1 VLDFDYEGLNK
12 AALYTVLCRPVGAV
26 GQNKKDV
33 LRARAL
39 DANIKNIP
47 IRGEVILVT
56 KAPSPY
62 ASARGVSQEY
72 YYSNPVSV
80 QSSVHHNG
88 IPGLSHYMDNQSP
101 LDPDSRNEAEDGIAT
116 TSQNKL
122 NTPYIIDPIFVE
134 RTDVHPIQPYS
145 GDIILEGRWGQSI
158 RFGSTLDERRKYP
171 QIPTWKKGLGATG
184 NPILIISNGTN
195 PETNGQNEF
204 ILENIDIDDSSIW
217 MTSGQY
223 VKFEPASTFTPSI
236 TNKNINL
243 FTKNEYGGNSVL
255 IASDRIVFNAR
266 KQEIIGF
273 SKEGIGF
280 SSEKGISLDGKQV
293 VEIESEQKISL
304 GINAIEPV
312 LLGKRTMNWLNDL
325 CTILMNITNAI
336 TQQTHPT
343 GTGPSGIPIN
353 VGDFSAALSDLGQL
367 KGQIRKL
374 PSQLAFVN
382 EKSGGPS
389 ESEIAE
395 SEQLL
400 KPSQFGREG
409 DAPDTLVDILDENE
423 QLENDAIA
431 IVDELSRIEQ
441 EKARLLD
448 DVLGEK
454 DPAFDY
460 GDAGLVGDGGT
471 NDTNGP
477 F

>member
-1 VLDFDYEGLNK
+1 
-12 AALYTVLCRPVGAV
+12 
-26 GQNKKDV
+26 
-33 LRARAL
+33 
-39 DANIKNIP
+39 
-47 IRGEVILVT
+47 
-56 KAPSPY
+56 
-62 ASARGVSQEY
+62 
-72 YYSNPVSV
+72 
-80 QSSVHHNG
+80 
-88 IPGLSHYMDNQSP
+88 
-101 LDPDSRNEAEDGIAT
+101 
-116 TSQNKL
+116 
-122 NTPYIIDPIFVE
+122 
-134 RTDVHPIQPYS
+134 
-145 GDIILEGRWGQSI
+145 
-158 RFGSTLDERRKYP
+158 
-171 QIPTWKKGLGATG
+171 
-184 NPILIISNGTN
+184 
-195 PETNGQNEF
+195 
-204 ILENIDIDDSSIW
+204 
-217 MTSGQY
+217 
-223 VKFEPASTFTPSI
+223 
-236 TNKNINL
+236 
-243 FTKNEYGGNSVL
+243 VL